1 MLSKSTIVLFGK
13 LPSFLA
19 RKEVDNNRSIKN
31 IGVYILLL
39 LFASVGMF
47 ALMDRLLIVTKL
59 DLNDGVADASIKSS
73 YTI

>member
-1 MLSKSTIVLFGK
+1 MNVWSMKDSNYYIHE
-13 LPSFLA
+13 A
-19 RKEVDNNRSIKN
+19 IWINNRSIKN